1 MSTLKQTLQSHLTDA
16 IRARD
21 AVRAGTLRM
30 ALTAVTT
37 AEVSGNAARELS
49 DDEVLSVLTKEG
61 KKRREAAEAYRA
73 AGRGELA
80 DKEDAELAVLST
92 YLPTELTEDEI
103 ATIVASAVASV
114 GGAGMSAMGAVMKV
128 IQPQVAGRA
137 DGGRVAA
144 LVREALGHA

>member
-1 MSTLKQTLQSHLTDA
+1 
-16 IRARD
+16 
-21 AVRAGTLRM
+21 M

-37 AEVSGNAARELS
+37 GEVSGNAARELS